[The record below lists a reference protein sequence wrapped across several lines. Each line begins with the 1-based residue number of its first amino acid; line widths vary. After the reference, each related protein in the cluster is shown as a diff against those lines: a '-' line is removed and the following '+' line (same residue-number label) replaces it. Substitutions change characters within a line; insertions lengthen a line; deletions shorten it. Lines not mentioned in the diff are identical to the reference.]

1 MTASDVTYEDIV
13 AARDRI
19 ADGIYASPCTH
30 SAALS
35 AIVGCDVYC
44 KLDYLQR
51 TGSFKERGARNALL
65 LLDDD
70 QKARGVVAA
79 SAGNH
84 ALGLAHHGQQ
94 LGIPVTVVMPTYAP
108 LVKVTTCRSL
118 GATVINH
125 GDNFDEAIAHAQTLV
140 DFDGLTYINGYD
152 DAAIIAGQGT
162 MALEILDQVAD
173 LDAVVMPI
181 GGAGLIAGCAMAI
194 KHAHP
199 DIEVIGV
206 EAEHTASYS
215 AALEAGEPVT
225 FDTQPTLA
233 DGLAVNRVGPRAFA
247 IARQHVDRV
256 VTVGESAIALAILRL
271 IEREKGVVEGAA
283 ASTLAAL
290 LDGKLDDLRGKRIAL
305 ALCGGNIDP
314 GILADVI
321 EKGLV
326 ADGRL
331 TRFTATISDRPGGL
345 ASFTAVLAEQGVSVK
360 QITHDRAFNG
370 ADVAA
375 VNVLCVVET
384 RDADHVRALHEAMSA
399 RNISFT
405 THDL

>member
-1 MTASDVTYEDIV
+1 MTASDVTYEDIA
-13 AARDRI
+13 AARERI
-19 ADGIYASPCTH
+19 ADGIYASPCPH

-35 AIVGCDVYC
+35 EIVGCDVYC

-51 TGSFKERGARNALL
+51 TGSFKERGARNALM

-70 QKARGVVAA
+70 QKKRGVVAA

-84 ALGLAHHGQQ
+84 ALGLAHHGKS
-94 LGIPVTVVMPTYAP
+94 LGVPVTVVMPTYAP

-118 GATVINH
+118 GAIVINH
-125 GDNFDEAIAHAQTLV
+125 GDSFDEAIAHAQTLV
-140 DFDGLTYINGYD
+140 ESDGLTYINGYD

-162 MALEILDQVAD
+162 MALEILEQVAD
-173 LDAVVMPI
+173 LDAVVIPI
-181 GGAGLIAGCAMAI
+181 GGAGLIAGCALAI
-194 KHAHP
+194 KHANP
-199 DIEVIGV
+199 EIEVIGV
-206 EAEHTASYS
+206 EAEHAASYS
-215 AALEAGEPVT
+215 AALEAGEPVK

-233 DGLAVNRVGPRAFA
+233 DGLAVNRVGARAFA

-256 VTVGESAIALAILRL
+256 VVANESAIALAILRL

-399 RNISFT
+399 RNIEFT
-405 THDL
+405 THD

>member
-1 MTASDVTYEDIV
+1 MTTPDVTFADIT

-19 ADGIYASPCTH
+19 SGGIYASPCPH

-35 AIVGCDVYC
+35 EIVGCEVYC

-70 QKARGVVAA
+70 QKSRGVVAA

-94 LGIPVTVVMPTYAP
+94 LGVPVTVVMPTYAP

-118 GATVINH
+118 GARVVSH
-125 GDNFDEAIAHAQTLV
+125 GADFDDAIDHARTLV
-140 DFDGLTYINGYD
+140 ESDGLTYINGYD

-162 MALEILDQVAD
+162 MALEVLEQVAD
-173 LDAVVMPI
+173 LDAVVIPI
-181 GGAGLIAGCAMAI
+181 GGAGLIAGCALAI
-194 KHAHP
+194 KHVNP

-206 EAEHTASYS
+206 EAENAASYS
-215 AALEAGEPVT
+215 AAVIAGEPVA
-225 FDTQPTLA
+225 FDTKPTLA
-233 DGLAVNRVGPRAFA
+233 DGLAVNRVGARAFA

-256 VTVGESAIALAILRL
+256 VTVGESAVALAILRL

-290 LDGKLDDLRGKRIAL
+290 LDGKLDDLRGKRVAL

-314 GILADVI
+314 GILSEVI

-345 ASFTAVLAEQGVSVK
+345 AAFTAVLAEQRVSVK
-360 QITHDRAFNG
+360 QITHDRAFSG
-370 ADVAA
+370 ADVSA

-384 RDADHVRALHEAMSA
+384 RDADHVRALHEALGA
-399 RNISFT
+399 RSISFT
-405 THDL
+405 THD